1 MIRDELIKEFRSF
14 SERIKSALISKNY
27 LTVRELDIDRRVIL
41 ERLCQ
46 IALNEEDQEI
56 FSLIETTIEQT
67 TNHISAIN
75 DDKKNLDVL
84 TAKRS
89 KMLRGYHH
97 LN

>member
-27 LTVRELDIDRRVIL
+27 LAVRELDVDRRVIL

-56 FSLIETTIEQT
+56 F
-67 TNHISAIN
+67 
-75 DDKKNLDVL
+75 
-84 TAKRS
+84 
-89 KMLRGYHH
+89 
-97 LN
+97 